1 MPQIGDTPSKTP
13 FVTRPS
19 PLLKPLVAIACG
31 GTGGHLFPGVAV
43 GEQLLLRGCDVTLLV
58 SSKEVDQHAVTSA
71 FGMKVATL
79 PAVGMTRGKLLQF
92 AAGFWNSCRAAK
104 QLFRERPPQAV
115 LAMGGFTCAAPV
127 LAGRACGAATFL
139 HESNTV
145 PGKAN
150 RWLAH
155 FVDQAFVGFPTAAGR
170 LHHTNILCTGTP
182 VRPQFQPAELA
193 ACRMALGLAPERPV
207 LLVMGGSQGAS
218 GINDLVLQALPT
230 LLKASPELQFIH
242 LTGPSDVAKVQ
253 SGYDA
258 LKAKVVVR
266 PFLTEME
273 LALGAANVAVS
284 RAGGS
289 SLAEI
294 AAMRLASILIPY
306 PTAADN
312 HQLHNAR
319 AYADTGAAFVLEQ
332 KGATS
337 EALASLILR
346 LLTDQ
351 PSHAAMAKALEPW
364 HHANAAELI
373 AERMI
378 ALVEAMHGGRWKREH
393 ATNRPKA
400 THLSHHAGDE
410 GGSSKS
416 QAPSSREIPSLKLQ
430 QPPTVHAV
438 RNRTTTSDR
447 SSWDLELGPSLELG
461 VWTLELRSWEECGQS
476 T

>member
-1 MPQIGDTPSKTP
+1 MVRHSPS
-13 FVTRPS
+13 
-19 PLLKPLVAIACG
+19 LKPLVAIACG

-58 SSKEVDQHAVTSA
+58 SPKEVDQHAVTSA
-71 FGMKVATL
+71 LGMKVATL

-92 AAGFWNSCRAAK
+92 AAGFWNSYRAAK
-104 QLFRERPPQAV
+104 QLFRDRRPQGV
-115 LAMGGFTCAAPV
+115 LAMGGFTSAPPV

-139 HESNTV
+139 HESNTI

-182 VRPQFQPAELA
+182 VRPQFQPAEPA
-193 ACRMALGLAPERPV
+193 SCRMALGLAPERPV

-218 GINDLVLQALPT
+218 GINDLVLQALPA
-230 LLKASPELQFIH
+230 LLKASPDLQFIH
-242 LTGPSDVAKVQ
+242 LTGPGDVAKVQ

-258 LKAKVVVR
+258 LKARAVVR

-273 LALGAANVAVS
+273 LALGSANVAVS

-289 SLAEI
+289 SLAEM
-294 AAMRLASILIPY
+294 AAMRLPSVLIPY

-312 HQLHNAR
+312 HQLHNAS
-319 AYADTGAAFVLEQ
+319 AFAETGAALLLEQ
-332 KGATS
+332 KGATG
-337 EALASLILR
+337 EALGALVLR

-351 PSHAAMAKALEPW
+351 PSRTAMSKALDQW

-378 ALVEAMHGGRWKREH
+378 ARMEAIHGGR
-393 ATNRPKA
+393 
-400 THLSHHAGDE
+400 
-410 GGSSKS
+410 SKS
-416 QAPSSREIPSLKLQ
+416 QAPSSKEDPNSRPQALNDAHRVGTEQRLATSTLGSWSLDLLW
-430 QPPTVHAV
+430 
-438 RNRTTTSDR
+438 SLDLG
-447 SSWDLELGPSLELG
+447 SWDFLLQKSA
-461 VWTLELRSWEECGQS
+461 VS
-476 T
+476 

>member
-1 MPQIGDTPSKTP
+1 VTRLTPSK
-13 FVTRPS
+13 
-19 PLLKPLVAIACG
+19 PLVVIACG

-58 SSKEVDQHAVTSA
+58 SPKEVDQHAVTSA
-71 FGMKVATL
+71 LGMKVATL

-92 AAGFWNSCRAAK
+92 AAGFWNSYRAAK

-115 LAMGGFTCAAPV
+115 LAMGGFTSAPPV

-139 HESNTV
+139 HESNTI

-182 VRPQFQPAELA
+182 VRPQFQPAEPDS
-193 ACRMALGLAPERPV
+193 CRMALGLAPERPV
-207 LLVMGGSQGAS
+207 MLVMGGSQGAH
-218 GINDLVLQALPT
+218 GINDLVLQALPA

-242 LTGPSDVAKVQ
+242 LTGPSDVVKVQ

-258 LKAKVVVR
+258 LKAKAVVR

-273 LALGAANVAVS
+273 LALGAANVSVS
-284 RAGGS
+284 RAGAS
-289 SLAEI
+289 SLAEL
-294 AAMRLASILIPY
+294 AAMQLPSILVPY

-312 HQLHNAR
+312 HQLHNAN
-319 AYADTGAAFVLEQ
+319 AFVETGAALLLEQ
-332 KGATS
+332 KGATG
-337 EALASLILR
+337 ETLASLVLR
-346 LLTDQ
+346 LLKDKPVHT
-351 PSHAAMAKALEPW
+351 AMSKALDRW

-378 ALVEAMHGGRWKREH
+378 TRMEAINGGRRKREN
-393 ATNRPKA
+393 ATNRGRVRPSPGAETREAPRTLGRFRALEKMTLA
-400 THLSHHAGDE
+400 APEEGCTPLTAREAG
-410 GGSSKS
+410 
-416 QAPSSREIPSLKLQ
+416 
-430 QPPTVHAV
+430 
-438 RNRTTTSDR
+438 
-447 SSWDLELGPSLELG
+447 
-461 VWTLELRSWEECGQS
+461 C
-476 T
+476 